1 MSIGHTLL
9 GLLESGP
16 RHSCDLKRAFDEK
29 FGHSRPPR
37 CGQGYSTM
45 SRLLKSGLG
54 VVHGA
59 RAGGGPERQRYA
71 ITEARI
77 TDVQQWL
84 VTPEK
89 PEPYLRS
96 TIHRGAADVLDT
108 RCAEHLRSMRARTER
123 KRGGE
128 SADQLI
134 WDRALF
140 HLGADLR
147 RLELTEARRDRLRE
161 GVAR

>member
-29 FGHSRPPR
+29 FGHGRPPR
-37 CGQGYSTM
+37 CGQGYSMM
-45 SRLLKSGLG
+45 SRLKNGLG
-54 VVHGA
+54 VVYGA
-59 RAGGGPERQRYA
+59 EAGGGPERQRYA
-71 ITEARI
+71 IADARI

-89 PEPYLRS
+89 PEPYFRS
-96 TIHRGAADVLDT
+96 TTHRGAADVLDT
-108 RCAEHLRSMRARTER
+108 RCAGHLRSMRARTER

-128 SADQLI
+128 LADQLI
-134 WDRALF
+134 RDHALL

-161 GVAR
+161 EVAR

>member
-29 FGHSRPPR
+29 FGHGRP
-37 CGQGYSTM
+37 
-45 SRLLKSGLG
+45 
-54 VVHGA
+54 
-59 RAGGGPERQRYA
+59 
-71 ITEARI
+71 
-77 TDVQQWL
+77 
-84 VTPEK
+84 
-89 PEPYLRS
+89 PEPYFRS

-108 RCAEHLRSMRARTER
+108 RCAEHLRSVRARTER

-128 SADQLI
+128 PADQLI
-134 WDRALF
+134 RDRALF
-140 HLGADLR
+140 HRGADLC

-161 GVAR
+161 EVAR

>member
-1 MSIGHTLL
+1 MSIGHTPL

-29 FGHSRPPR
+29 LGHGRPPR
-37 CGQGYSTM
+37 CGQGYSMM
-45 SRLLKSGLG
+45 SRLLKNG

-59 RAGGGPERQRYA
+59 EAGGGPERQRYA
-71 ITEARI
+71 IAGARI

-89 PEPYLRS
+89 PEPYFRS
-96 TIHRGAADVLDT
+96 NTHRGAADVLDT

-128 SADQLI
+128 LADQLI
-134 WDRALF
+134 WDHALF

-147 RLELTEARRDRLRE
+147 RPELTEARRDRLRE
-161 GVAR
+161 EVAR